1 MTNQFNYGPRMDF
14 DELQQLRVRST
25 TIPSEYLDVGDSGL
39 TSIDSLAA
47 TSSTS
52 LGSHWKK
59 IPFSTQQNTSSTDC
73 SIRSAD
79 KTIPSRPATVVSSIS
94 SYTPHTP
101 KLPNI
106 MGSAIPPRSS
116 ELSEWKFNSESSRSS
131 SSATIEGNPPI
142 ALSQVTS
149 SLRETT
155 EHREEGQSL
164 QLQMKGLEE
173 LEPTLDRFIGQFSEL
188 NIQQRQAFIQTVKNS
203 NKKMDHYDSCI
214 EYLDEA
220 VDDTQAFYDKK
231 IEDASDFVTQSLAV
245 FQKKEK
251 IEEFVRRGE
260 EFYTTSPR
268 IMDTMLENT
277 ERLAEIRKNLNANRM
292 DTASL
297 TAFGQEDQRVDS
309 VYSGL
314 IQMIGS
320 LPLDHY
326 ERGDFNYAISKIQND
341 SKFEKKQKCQLLFRH
356 LMKTMDNWEGIKSAS
371 SLFDSDGWNSVYS
384 FDSTNDALN
393 VLESSSFA
401 LTDDSNL
408 NDLDGELRS
417 SRIRRAVEGP
427 QGKTYECSPW
437 DSASNFTGCSSD
449 GLTNILSC
457 NEPMTLSSYECNS
470 SSLGQSTLFS
480 VSKSSMPS
488 QAFEEAHQNLMK
500 SASCTKTACSS
511 SDPIIARP
519 PREIDDKSVLS
530 STIGTRTTLDSAPSL
545 NFSTVSLS
553 AMVDDALNTAKDA
566 VDTQA
571 VRLMH
576 ALQNSASKC
585 GVALSDLMTA
595 VSSSSESIS
604 DTQSSHRSITH

>member
-59 IPFSTQQNTSSTDC
+59 IPFSTHQNTSSTDF

-131 SSATIEGNPPI
+131 SSATIDGNPPI
-142 ALSQVTS
+142 SLSQVTS

-173 LEPTLDRFIGQFSEL
+173 LEPTLERFIGQFSEL
-188 NIQQRQAFIQTVKNS
+188 NIQQSQAFIQTVQNS
-203 NKKMDHYDSCI
+203 NKQMDHYDSCI

-231 IEDASDFVTQSLAV
+231 TEDASDFVTQSLAV
-245 FQKKEK
+245 FQKKER

-260 EFYTTSPR
+260 EFYTTSPK

-277 ERLAEIRKNLNANRM
+277 ERLAEIRKNLDANRM

-309 VYSGL
+309 VYSSL

-356 LMKTMDNWEGIKSAS
+356 LMKTMDNWEGIKSTS
-371 SLFDSDGWNSVYS
+371 SLFDSDGWNSVSS
-384 FDSTNDALN
+384 FDSTNDVLH
-393 VLESSSFA
+393 VLESSSFE

-449 GLTNILSC
+449 GRTNILSC

-470 SSLGQSTLFS
+470 SSVGQSTLHS

-519 PREIDDKSVLS
+519 PREIDDKSILS

-553 AMVDDALNTAKDA
+553 DMVDDALNTAKDA

-571 VRLMH
+571 VRLMD